1 MKKNN
6 QKNAQPKI
14 TEKELFEELQLAVKD
29 TFTAVIEQET
39 NTSLTM
45 CFVDGTRFRVS
56 VECLNL
62 T

>member
-29 TFTAVIEQET
+29 TFTAKVKQET
-39 NTSLTM
+39 DVSLIM
-45 CFVDGTRFRVS
+45 HFVDGSLFRVS
-56 VECLNL
+56 VERLNL
-62 T
+62 A

>member
-6 QKNAQPKI
+6 QKNEQPKI
-14 TEKELFEELQLAVKD
+14 TEKELFEELKLAVKD
-29 TFTAVIEQET
+29 TFTAIIEQET
-39 NTSLTM
+39 DTSLVM
-45 CFVDGTRFRVS
+45 RFVDGSQFRAS